1 MKALLLSEYKQLD
14 IVNLPTPQPAEDE
27 LLIRIQ
33 ACGICGSDVHGY
45 DGSTGR
51 RLPPIVMGH
60 EAAGVVESA
69 GSAVENFRAGDR
81 VTFDSTVYCGKCF
94 YCLRGQIN
102 LCENREVIGVS
113 TPTFRRMGAFAEFV
127 TVPARIAYPLPD
139 SMSYAHAAMIEAVS
153 VAVHAVSLTPI
164 ALDDTVVVVGAG
176 MIGLL
181 TLQAVRLAGAGRVF
195 VFDVDDSR
203 LELARSLG
211 ATRTFNSRSADVISQ
226 ILDVTAG
233 RGADA
238 AMECVGSTVPV
249 KLALD
254 SVRKG
259 GSVTLIGN
267 VAPTIE
273 FGLQSAVTRQI
284 RLQGSCASSG
294 EYPACISL
302 ISRGAIQVE
311 PLISAVARL
320 EDGASWFHRLYEREP
335 GLLKVVLEP

>member
-1 MKALLLSEYKQLD
+1 MKALLLSQYKQLD
-14 IVNLPTPQPAEDE
+14 IVDLPTPQPAEDE

-51 RLPPIVMGH
+51 RIPPIVMGH
-60 EAAGVVESA
+60 EAAGIVESA
-69 GSAVENFRAGDR
+69 GSAVRNFRAGDR
-81 VTFDSTVYCGKCF
+81 VTFDSTISCGECF
-94 YCLRGQIN
+94 YCQRGQIN

-113 TPTFRRMGAFAEFV
+113 TLAFRRMGAFAEFV
-127 TVPARIAYPLPD
+127 TVPARIGYHLPE
-139 SMSYAHAAMIEAVS
+139 SMPFAHAAMIEAVA

-164 ALDDTVVVVGAG
+164 ALGDTVVVVGAG

-181 TLQAVRLAGAGRVF
+181 TFQAVRAAGAGRVF
-195 VFDVDDSR
+195 VVDLDDSR
-203 LELARSLG
+203 LDVARSLG
-211 ATRTFNSRSADVISQ
+211 ATQTFNSRSTDAIHQ
-226 ILDVTAG
+226 ILDLTSG

-249 KLALD
+249 KLAID

-267 VAPTIE
+267 VAPTVE
-273 FGLQSAVTRQI
+273 LGLQSTVTRQI

-302 ISRGAIQVE
+302 MSRGAICVE

-320 EDGASWFHRLYEREP
+320 EDGALWFHRLYEREP